1 MNNILKF
8 ITVFFIVLQAQGQ
21 ELLTPEEAVSI
32 ALKNNYEIRIASNEL
47 EIDKEGVS
55 IGNAGMLPA
64 VGAVFNSNNSIQNSS
79 QTRADGNTIELDDAR
94 NNNLGYGVV
103 MDWTI
108 FDGFR
113 MFARYDQLKE
123 LEKLGEAQLQQTIL
137 AKVSDVM
144 ITYYDL
150 VQQQQQLTALDS
162 TLVISNQR
170 LTLADNR
177 FTIGKASK
185 LEVLNAQV
193 DLNTDQTMQLRQQ
206 ELFRNTKIRLN
217 QILARDTKIDFR
229 VIDEIPVEE
238 DLFLPELEKL
248 AMEQNPLLQAQV
260 IANNIAK
267 LELKQV
273 RAGRYPTLVATTG
286 YQFSESESSLGFIS
300 FGKSRGFNYG
310 FSARMNLFDG
320 FTQNQNEKIA
330 KIQIEN
336 TELVIEQQS
345 LDLQTQLGTAYQ
357 TYLTNISLIELERNN
372 EAIAKENLEITM
384 EKFRIGTIPTIE
396 FRTAQLNYINAIV
409 RHSNARFQAKLSEIS
424 LREFAGNLT
433 F

>member
-8 ITVFFIVLQAQGQ
+8 VTVFLFVLQAQSQ

-32 ALKNNYEIRIASNEL
+32 ALKNNYEIRIAGNDL
-47 EIDKEGVS
+47 EIDREGVN
-55 IGNAGMLPA
+55 IGNAGMLPT

-206 ELFRNTKIRLN
+206 ELFKNTKILLN
-217 QILARDTKIDFR
+217 QLMARDTKLDFR
-229 VIDEIPVEE
+229 VIEEIPVEE

-248 AMEQNPLLQAQV
+248 AMAQNPLLQAQV

-273 RAGRYPTLVATTG
+273 RAGRYPTIQATTG
-286 YQFSESESSLGFIS
+286 YQFSESESSL
-300 FGKSRGFNYG
+300 
-310 FSARMNLFDG
+310 
-320 FTQNQNEKIA
+320 
-330 KIQIEN
+330 
-336 TELVIEQQS
+336 
-345 LDLQTQLGTAYQ
+345 
-357 TYLTNISLIELERNN
+357 
-372 EAIAKENLEITM
+372 
-384 EKFRIGTIPTIE
+384 
-396 FRTAQLNYINAIV
+396 
-409 RHSNARFQAKLSEIS
+409 
-424 LREFAGNLT
+424 
-433 F
+433 

>member
-1 MNNILKF
+1 MNSILRF
-8 ITVFFIVLQAQGQ
+8 LTIFLIVLQAHGQ

-32 ALKNNYEIRIASNEL
+32 ALKNNYEIRITSNEL
-47 EIDKEGVS
+47 EIDKEAVS

-206 ELFRNTKIRLN
+206 ELFKNTKTRLN
-217 QILARDTKIDFR
+217 QLLARDTKIDFR

-273 RAGRYPTLVATTG
+273 RAGRYPTIQATTG

-330 KIQIEN
+330 KIQVEN

>member
-1 MNNILKF
+1 MNSILRF
-8 ITVFFIVLQAQGQ
+8 LTVFLIVLQAQGQ

-32 ALKNNYEIRIASNEL
+32 ALKNNYEIRIAGNEL

-260 IANNIAK
+260 IANNIAR

-273 RAGRYPTLVATTG
+273 RAGRYPTIQATTG

>member
-1 MNNILKF
+1 MNSILRF
-8 ITVFFIVLQAQGQ
+8 LTIFLIVLQAHGQ
-21 ELLTPEEAVSI
+21 QLLTPEEAVSI
-32 ALKNNYEIRIASNEL
+32 ALKNNYEIRITSNEL
-47 EIDKEGVS
+47 EIDKEAVS

-217 QILARDTKIDFR
+217 QLLARDTKSDFR
-229 VIDEIPVEE
+229 VIDIIPVEE

-248 AMEQNPLLQAQV
+248 AMEQNPLLQAQI
-260 IANNIAK
+260 IANNIAR

-273 RAGRYPTLVATTG
+273 RAGRYPTIQATTG

-336 TELVIEQQS
+336 TGLVIEQQS

-409 RHSNARFQAKLSEIS
+409 RHSNARFQAKVSEIS

>member
-1 MNNILKF
+1 MNNTLKLL
-8 ITVFFIVLQAQGQ
+8 TVFFIAFQSQAQ
-21 ELLTPEEAVSI
+21 ELLTVKEAVQI
-32 ALKNNYEIRIASNEL
+32 ALENNYEIRIASKNL
-47 EIDKEGVS
+47 EIDKTGVN
-55 IGNAGMLPA
+55 IGNAGMLPTVA
-64 VGAVFNSNNSIQNSS
+64 ATANSNNSVQNSS
-79 QTRADGNTIELDDAR
+79 QTRADGNTIDLDDAL
-94 NNNLGYGVV
+94 NNSFNYGVA

-113 MFARYDQLKE
+113 MFARYNQLKE
-123 LEKLGEAQLQQTIL
+123 LKNLSEAQLQQTIL
-137 AKVSDVM
+137 SKVSDVM

-162 TLVISNQR
+162 TLVISDQR
-170 LTLADNR
+170 LRLADNR
-177 FTIGKASK
+177 FSIGKSSK

-193 DLNTDQTMQLRQQ
+193 DMNTDQTMQLRQQ
-206 ELFRNTKIRLN
+206 ELYNNTKIRLN
-217 QILARDTKIDFR
+217 QILARDTKIEFR
-229 VIDEIPVEE
+229 VIDEIPVDE
-238 DLFLPELEKL
+238 DLFLPVLEKL
-248 AMEQNPLLQAQV
+248 ALQQNPLLQAQV

-273 RAGRYPTLVATTG
+273 RAGRYPTLVASTG

-300 FGKSRGFNYG
+300 SGKSRGLNYG
-310 FSARMNLFDG
+310 LSARINIFDG
-320 FTQNQNEKIA
+320 FTQKQNEQIA

-345 LDLQTQLGTAYQ
+345 LDLQSQLGTAYQ
-357 TYLTNISLIELERNN
+357 TYTTNISLIELESNN
-372 EAIAKENLEITM
+372 EEIAKENLDITM

-424 LREFAGNLT
+424 LKEFAGNLT

>member
-1 MNNILKF
+1 
-8 ITVFFIVLQAQGQ
+8 
-21 ELLTPEEAVSI
+21 
-32 ALKNNYEIRIASNEL
+32 
-47 EIDKEGVS
+47 
-55 IGNAGMLPA
+55 
-64 VGAVFNSNNSIQNSS
+64 
-79 QTRADGNTIELDDAR
+79 
-94 NNNLGYGVV
+94 YGVV

-206 ELFRNTKIRLN
+206 ELFKNTKILLN
-217 QILARDTKIDFR
+217 QLMARDTKLDFR
-229 VIDEIPVEE
+229 VIEEIPVEE

-248 AMEQNPLLQAQV
+248 AMAQNPLLQAQV

-273 RAGRYPTLVATTG
+273 RAGRYPTIQATTG

-336 TELVIEQQS
+336 SELVIEQQS

>member
-1 MNNILKF
+1 MNNILKLLA
-8 ITVFFIVLQAQGQ
+8 VFFIAFQSQAQ
-21 ELLTPEEAVSI
+21 ELLTVEEAVRI
-32 ALKNNYEIRIASNEL
+32 ALENNYEIRIASNDL
-47 EIDKEGVS
+47 EIDKTGVS

-64 VGAVFNSNNSIQNSS
+64 IGATANSNNSIQNSS
-79 QTRADGNTIELDDAR
+79 QTRADGNTIELDDAL
-94 NNNLGYGVV
+94 NNNLNYGVV

-113 MFARYDQLKE
+113 MFARYNQLKE
-123 LEKLGEAQLQQTIL
+123 LENLSEAQLQQTIL

-162 TLVISNQR
+162 TLVISDQR
-170 LTLADNR
+170 LRLADNR
-177 FTIGKASK
+177 FSIGKSSK

-193 DLNTDQTMQLRQQ
+193 DMNTDQTMQLRQQ
-206 ELFRNTKIRLN
+206 ELYKNTKIRLN
-217 QILARDTKIDFR
+217 QILARDTKIEFS
-229 VIDEIPVEE
+229 VIDEIPVDDE
-238 DLFLPELEKL
+238 LFLPVLEELAL
-248 AMEQNPLLQAQV
+248 QQNPLLQAQV

-273 RAGRYPTLVATTG
+273 RAGRYPTLVASTG

-300 FGKSRGFNYG
+300 FGKSRGWNYG
-310 FSARMNLFDG
+310 LSARMNIFDG
-320 FTQNQNEKIA
+320 FTQKQNEQIA

-336 TELVIEQQS
+336 TELVIEQQT
-345 LDLQTQLGTAYQ
+345 LDLQSQLGTAYQ
-357 TYLTNISLIELERNN
+357 TYITNISLIELERNN
-372 EAIAKENLEITM
+372 EAIAKENLNITM

-424 LREFAGNLT
+424 LKEFAGNLT

>member
-1 MNNILKF
+1 MNNILKLLA
-8 ITVFFIVLQAQGQ
+8 VFFIAFQSQAQ
-21 ELLTPEEAVSI
+21 ELLTVEEAVRI
-32 ALKNNYEIRIASNEL
+32 ALENNYEIRIASNDL
-47 EIDKEGVS
+47 EIDKTGVN

-64 VGAVFNSNNSIQNSS
+64 IGATANSNNSIQNSS
-79 QTRADGNTIELDDAR
+79 LTRADGTTIELDDAL
-94 NNNLGYGVV
+94 NNSLNYGVV

-113 MFARYDQLKE
+113 MFARYNQLKE
-123 LEKLGEAQLQQTIL
+123 LENLSEAQLQQTIL

-162 TLVISNQR
+162 TLVISDQR
-170 LTLADNR
+170 LRLADNR
-177 FTIGKASK
+177 FSIGKSSK

-206 ELFRNTKIRLN
+206 ELYKNTKIRLN
-217 QILARDTKIDFR
+217 QILARDTKIEFS
-229 VIDEIPVEE
+229 VIDEIPVDDE
-238 DLFLPELEKL
+238 LFLPVLEELAL
-248 AMEQNPLLQAQV
+248 QQNPLLQAQV
-260 IANNIAK
+260 ISNNIAK

-273 RAGRYPTLVATTG
+273 RAGRYPTLVASTG
-286 YQFSESESSLGFIS
+286 YQFSESESSLGFIA
-300 FGKSRGFNYG
+300 FGKSRGWNYG
-310 FSARMNLFDG
+310 LSARMNIFDG
-320 FTQNQNEKIA
+320 FTQNQNEQIA
-330 KIQIEN
+330 RIQIEN
-336 TELVIEQQS
+336 TELVIEQQI
-345 LDLQTQLGTAYQ
+345 LDLQSQIGTAYQ
-357 TYLTNISLIELERNN
+357 TYITNISLIELERNN
-372 EAIAKENLEITM
+372 EAIAKENLDITM

-424 LREFAGNLT
+424 LKEFAGNLT